1 MGLVKH
7 SFAVNRRALLATLA
21 ALPAS
26 SITPLASA
34 ALAQAPGGVLPS
46 WNEGAA
52 KQAILD
58 FVRLTTD
65 RSSPSYVDPAER
77 IAVFDQD
84 GTLWVEHP
92 MYTQVVYCLE
102 RVPAVVEKKP
112 ELKDIAPFKT
122 VLSGNREEIAR
133 LSLRDLEEILA
144 ATLTGMS
151 VEEFNADAKRWL
163 QTAKHPRWGRPYTEL
178 VYQPM
183 LEVLRYLRD
192 NDFKT
197 YIVTGGGQD
206 FVRVY
211 SQQVYGIPPEQVVG
225 TAGATTFGYDKD
237 GKPFLTKEPKL
248 LLNDDKAGK
257 PEGIHLMIGRRPYA
271 AFGNST
277 GDREMLEWTGAGPG
291 ARLKMLLLHDDA
303 AREYAY
309 GPAQGLH
316 DSKVGTFTQGLYD
329 EAKQKGWTV
338 ISMKNDWNEVF
349 PPTTVGRTTR

>member
-1 MGLVKH
+1 MRARAPATAYGPFPHAPCGSEKTSRNDLRDDAVEREASMGLVKH

-122 VLSGNREEIAR
+122 VLSGDREAIAR
-133 LSLRDLEEILA
+133 LSLRDLEEVLF

-151 VEEFNADAKRWL
+151 VDDFAAEASKWL
-163 QTAKHPRWGRPYTEL
+163 ETARHPRWNRPYTEL

-183 LEVLRYLRD
+183 LEALRYLRD
-192 NDFKT
+192 NGYRT

-211 SQQVYGIPPEQVVG
+211 AEKVYGIPPEQVVG
-225 TAGATTFGYDKD
+225 TMGGTKYGYAKD
-237 GKPFLTKEPKL
+237 GKPFLTKEP
-248 LLNDDKAGK
+248 
-257 PEGIHLMIGRRPYA
+257 
-271 AFGNST
+271 
-277 GDREMLEWTGAGPG
+277 
-291 ARLKMLLLHDDA
+291 
-303 AREYAY
+303 
-309 GPAQGLH
+309 
-316 DSKVGTFTQGLYD
+316 
-329 EAKQKGWTV
+329 
-338 ISMKNDWNEVF
+338 
-349 PPTTVGRTTR
+349 